1 MLVNDEIT
9 KFSLVGL
16 GMKDTSGVASKV
28 FKIFK
33 ENNIV
38 VKLITTSDIRITCAI
53 DSKDKMV
60 AINKVADE
68 FNL

>member
-1 MLVNDEIT
+1 
-9 KFSLVGL
+9 
-16 GMKDTSGVASKV
+16 MKDTSGVASKV

-60 AINKVADE
+60 AINKVANE